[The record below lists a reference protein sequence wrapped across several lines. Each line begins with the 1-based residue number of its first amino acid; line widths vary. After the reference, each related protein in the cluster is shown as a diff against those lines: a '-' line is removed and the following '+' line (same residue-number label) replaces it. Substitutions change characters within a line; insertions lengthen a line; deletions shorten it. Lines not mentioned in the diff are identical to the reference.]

1 LLNYN
6 HKDLDECI
14 QDIPRKDILMLIGDC
29 NAKVGFINDGCEVTE
44 SVVMANAM
52 TEERPS

>member
-1 LLNYN
+1 
-6 HKDLDECI
+6 
-14 QDIPRKDILMLIGDC
+14 MLIGDC